1 MNVSTSEAHLS
12 FPFFNQKTGLKWGL
26 PLLGL
31 VLISLLWFMAT
42 IKKDN
47 LLFDVSEITQVRF
60 FETHYLYLYAHIF
73 ALFPILCLSFD
84 KKVAFYK
91 TWKYLI
97 PALFIVA
104 VPYWIWDIVKTDA
117 QVWGFNPQYYTF
129 KILNLPIEEWLFFIT
144 FPFASIFIY
153 ECLNAYFPNS
163 KIFNMLKRIDTPLSI
178 GLIFFFFGLSFLYF
192 NHKYTMTT
200 FLIGGF
206 ILLWQFLFGS
216 QETRLLFYR
225 MFPIATIPFILVNG
239 VFTGGFTEQPIVVY
253 NPEEY
258 LGIRFFTI
266 PVDDFNYNF
275 GLELAVIMVYEKLK
289 NNRF

>member
-1 MNVSTSEAHLS
+1 MNSKQPEINVDSSVYT
-12 FPFFNQKTGLKWGL
+12 QKAILKWGL
-26 PLLGL
+26 LLVGL
-31 VLISLLWFMAT
+31 GLISLLWVMAV

-47 LLFDVSEITQVRF
+47 LLFDVNEIMRVNF
-60 FETHYLYLYAHIF
+60 FETHYLYLYAHLF
-73 ALFPILCLSFD
+73 ALIPILCLSFD

-97 PALFIVA
+97 PALCIVA
-104 VPYWIWDIVKTDA
+104 IPYWIWDVVKTGE
-117 QVWGFNPQYYTF
+117 QVWGFNEKYYTT

-144 FPFASIFIY
+144 FPFASVFIY
-153 ECLNAYFPNS
+153 ECLNAYFPKS
-163 KIFNMLKRIDTPLSI
+163 KIFDTLKNIDTPLSI
-178 GLIFFFFGLSFLYF
+178 GLIFLFFSISFIF
-192 NHKYTMTT
+192 WNHKYTMTT
-200 FLIGGF
+200 FLMGGL
-206 ILLWQFLFGS
+206 ILLWQYLFGS
-216 QETRLLFYR
+216 QYTRIHFYR

-253 NPEEY
+253 NPDEY

-266 PVDDFNYNF
+266 PLDDFNYNF